1 MFKDLFAFL
10 NAAYDEPTSDFEKF
24 FFDHLSQMAFYS
36 DLNEVCKKNYGEE
49 IPALLSE
56 KKYKEIV
63 SALLGEKG
71 LNYGHMPKGALKFHT
86 YGNDQR
92 TPFEEHLVEGALYAK
107 VKEGDV
113 NVHFTVSPEHR
124 ALFDALVK
132 EKSADIEKRYGVKLH
147 ISFSEQ
153 NRVQIHRQPMKT
165 IRLSEMQTVLFSSD
179 RVDMVRLLRILTI
192 LMPMLCSLRTLT
204 MLCLII

>member
-1 MFKDLFAFL
+1 MLNEQDLLQLQRKGISVEKFNQQMNCFVTGFPFLELYSAASTERGIKVVTPEDREKYVAAWDCYVNEGHTVVKFVPASGAASRMFKDLFAFL

-24 FFDHLSQMAFYS
+24 FFAHLSQMAFYS
-36 DLNEVCKKNYGEE
+36 DLNEICKKNYGED

-92 TPFEEHLVEGALYAK
+92 TP
-107 VKEGDV
+107 
-113 NVHFTVSPEHR
+113 
-124 ALFDALVK
+124 
-132 EKSADIEKRYGVKLH
+132 
-147 ISFSEQ
+147 
-153 NRVQIHRQPMKT
+153 
-165 IRLSEMQTVLFSSD
+165 
-179 RVDMVRLLRILTI
+179 
-192 LMPMLCSLRTLT
+192 C
-204 MLCLII
+204 